1 MLLGVV
7 EAEAK
12 MLGVLPAAT
21 PAELLLLPTVLTAR
35 LPVEVF
41 FTGTTTLLQE
51 THTQRK
57 PFIYSGL
64 PARTLEPIVNIK
76 FDQSHSTLAAGGCQ
90 YE

>member
-21 PAELLLLPTVLTAR
+21 PAEVLLLPTVLTAR
-35 LPVEVF
+35 LPEEVF

-51 THTQRK
+51 THKQRK

-64 PARTLEPIVNIK
+64 LARTLEPIVNMK
-76 FDQSHSTLAAGGCQ
+76 SSQSHSKLVVGGCQ
-90 YE
+90 